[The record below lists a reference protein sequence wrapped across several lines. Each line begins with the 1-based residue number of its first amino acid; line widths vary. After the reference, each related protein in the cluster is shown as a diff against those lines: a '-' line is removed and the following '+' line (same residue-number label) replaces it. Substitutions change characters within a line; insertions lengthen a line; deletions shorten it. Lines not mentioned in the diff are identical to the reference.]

1 MTDISKNKEQDVLH
15 FHPLFQNIRISLS
28 AEAVGW
34 LCGTT
39 NDNADIPIS
48 NHHIFLDLLSRMRMV
63 QGADESFRRPQY
75 LQPGQL
81 QYSEVGLAERWNIGR
96 KKLHNL
102 LVRME
107 DLKLIAIECSRTASI
122 AAMTCVIGWID
133 ADGNNINN
141 PFYKP

>member
-1 MTDISKNKEQDVLH
+1 MTDISMNKEQNGLR
-15 FHPLFQNIRISLS
+15 FCRNFPNIRISLS

-48 NHHIFLDLLSRMRMV
+48 NHHIFLDLLSRMRLV

-81 QYSEVGLAERWNIGR
+81 HYSEVGLAERWNIGR

-107 DLKLIAIECSRTASI
+107 DLKLISTECSRTASI
-122 AAMTCVIGWID
+122 AAMTCVIGWTD

>member
-1 MTDISKNKEQDVLH
+1 MTDISKNKEQNGLC
-15 FHPLFQNIRISLS
+15 FCRNFQNIRISLS

-34 LCGTT
+34 LCGIT

-48 NHHIFLDLLSRMRMV
+48 NHHIFLDLLSHMRLV
-63 QGADESFRRPQY
+63 QGGDESFRRPQY

-107 DLKLIAIECSRTASI
+107 DLKLIATECSRTASI
-122 AAMTCVIGWID
+122 AAMMCVIGWTD

-141 PFYKP
+141 PFYKF